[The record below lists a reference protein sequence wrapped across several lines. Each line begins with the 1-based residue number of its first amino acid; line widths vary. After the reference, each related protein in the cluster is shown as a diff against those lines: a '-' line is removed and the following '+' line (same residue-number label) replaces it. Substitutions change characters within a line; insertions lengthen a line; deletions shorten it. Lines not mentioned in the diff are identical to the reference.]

1 MEGGV
6 SDLREVISRLCYY
19 RKEQP
24 LLNLR
29 DYASQYRESSF
40 SPVVQLEKCNLF
52 NQSSVWLGKR
62 TSTFLIDCGVFTVQ
76 VSNSYYIISV

>member
-29 DYASQYRESSF
+29 DYASQCRESSF
-40 SPVVQLEKCNLF
+40 SPVVQLEKYNLF
-52 NQSSVWLGKR
+52 
-62 TSTFLIDCGVFTVQ
+62 
-76 VSNSYYIISV
+76 